1 MRAVSLLVVFTL
13 TASPLL
19 AQQPAPIRASI
30 DKAAETAAQTPA
42 QPMTG
47 KASGQK
53 SGLFWS
59 GVALAVAGV
68 TTSALGLTVLRT
80 ENSST
85 GNAPASSYSACVA
98 QKNSDPIYA
107 TSQCDALK
115 GKNLKLLW
123 GGVALSGVGAALM
136 ISSNTSAEL
145 SPGSIGFF
153 HRWRF

>member
-13 TASPLL
+13 TASPVL

-30 DKAAETAAQTPA
+30 QKAAETAEQTPA
-42 QPMTG
+42 KPTTG
-47 KASGQK
+47 QSGQK

-80 ENSST
+80 ETSST
-85 GNAPASSYSACVA
+85 CNAPTGTYQGCVA
-98 QKNSDPIYA
+98 LRDSNPIYA
-107 TSQCDALK
+107 GNQCDALK
-115 GKNLKLLW
+115 AKNLKALW
-123 GGVALSGVGAALM
+123 GGVALAGVGAGLM

-145 SPGSIGFF
+145 SPGSIGLF
-153 HRWRF
+153 HHWRF